1 MLSSLKILDR
11 YIIRKFL
18 STFFF
23 AIGLIIAISIVFD
36 ISEKLDDF
44 LDKKAPLGEII
55 FDYYL
60 NFIPYFANLFSPLFI
75 FISVIFFT
83 GRMAANTEIIVILNS
98 GISFKRFLQPYLITA
113 IFLSVA
119 SYFLGA
125 YVIPQSNE
133 TRLEFEN
140 RYIKN
145 PYVLKTRNIHRQ
157 ISPGEYIYFENYNT
171 IDKVGYLFSLEKF
184 DAGRMKYKMLAERIV
199 WDTISSKWTIENY
212 YIREIENEKEKLTYG
227 PRLDTIL
234 SFYPEDFSK
243 RINHIQSM
251 SNPELKDHI
260 NEEKM
265 RGSGTTVFA
274 EIELYKRTSYPFAT
288 IILTLIGVAL
298 SSRKV
303 RGGIG
308 LQIGMGILLSFT
320 YIMFMQVSSTFATNG
335 TTPAIVAVWIPNIV
349 FLLIALYLV
358 RKAPA

>member
-1 MLSSLKILDR
+1 MHSFKILDQ

-44 LDKKAPLGEII
+44 LDKNAPLNEIL

-83 GRMAANTEIIVILNS
+83 GRLAANTEIIVILNS
-98 GISFKRFLQPYLITA
+98 GISFKRFLAPYIITA
-113 IFLSVA
+113 VFLSLV
-119 SYFLGA
+119 SFYLGA
-125 YVIPQSNE
+125 YVIPQANK

-145 PYVLKTRNIHRQ
+145 PYVIKTRNIHRQ
-157 ISPGEYIYFENYNT
+157 INPGEYIYFENYNT
-171 IDKVGYLFSLEKF
+171 LDKVGYLFSLEKF
-184 DAGRMKYKMLAERIV
+184 TGEKMTYKMLAERIV
-199 WDTISSKWTIENY
+199 WDTSSSTWSIENY
-212 YIREIENEKEKLTYG
+212 YIRHINGTQESLTFG
-227 PRLDTIL
+227 QKLDTVL
-234 SFYPEDFSK
+234 SFKPDDFSK

-251 SNPELKDHI
+251 DNGELKSHI
-260 NEEKM
+260 QEEKM
-265 RGSGTTVFA
+265 RGSGNTVFA

-288 IILTLIGVAL
+288 IILTLIGVSI

-308 LQIGMGILLSFT
+308 LQIGFGILLSFT

-335 TTPAIVAVWIPNIV
+335 NTPAILAVWIPNII
-349 FLLIALYLV
+349 FLLIALYLIK
-358 RKAPA
+358 KAPA